1 MRKLSFKLLT
11 LATVFA
17 SAFLTPAQI
26 TDDESTLKQIAN
38 YRLWTRVNEQPVVV
52 NQQPVVVQQVGV
64 VSVSDIGSTAI

>member
-17 SAFLTPAQI
+17 SAFLAPAQ
-26 TDDESTLKQIAN
+26 TADNESTLKQIAG

-52 NQQPVVVQQVGV
+52 QQPAV
-64 VSVSDIGSTAI
+64 VSATGSIAVSDIGVTAI

>member
-17 SAFLTPAQI
+17 SAFLTPAQT
-26 TDDESTLKQIAN
+26 TDDETTLKQIAG

-52 NQQPVVVQQVGV
+52 QQPVVVSATGAIA
-64 VSVSDIGSTAI
+64 VSDIGVNAI

>member
-26 TDDESTLKQIAN
+26 TDGESTLKQIAG
-38 YRLWTRVNEQPVVV
+38 YRLWTRVNEQPVV
-52 NQQPVVVQQVGV
+52 NQQPGV
-64 VSVSDIGSTAI
+64 VSVSDIGPIAI